1 MDKHNNKQKKDSA
14 GKDITRATTIQDFSV
29 KSETEDQ

>member
-1 MDKHNNKQKKDSA
+1 MDKHNNKTKKDGF

-29 KSETEDQ
+29 KSETNEQ